1 MPVGPTVD
9 DLVTA
14 IRAQEGS
21 EISEPVD
28 VPMGGRD
35 VQRYDI
41 SYGQG
46 VDPAD
51 CEDGN
56 ARVWYS
62 EATGYVAHN
71 AGEATTDP
79 VYMVQTEARRIV
91 FGFWHSD
98 DASSA
103 DIAEWQAII
112 DSMVIEP

>member
-1 MPVGPTVD
+1 VD

-21 EISEPVD
+21 EISEPVP

-51 CEDGN
+51 CEDGI

-62 EATGYVAHN
+62 EATGYAAHN
-71 AGEATTDP
+71 AGEQITDP
-79 VYMVQTEARRIV
+79 VYMVQTDAGRIV

-98 DASSA
+98 DATAA

>member
-1 MPVGPTVD
+1 VD

-21 EISEPVD
+21 EISEPVN

-51 CEDGN
+51 CEDGI
-56 ARVWYS
+56 ARVWQS
-62 EATGYVAHN
+62 DASGYVAHD
-71 AGEATTDP
+71 AGVQSTDT
-79 VYMVQTEARRIV
+79 VYMVQTDVGRIV
-91 FGFWHSD
+91 FGFWHRD
-98 DASSA
+98 DASDA
-103 DIAEWQAII
+103 DIGEWQAMI
-112 DSMVIEP
+112 DSIAIEP